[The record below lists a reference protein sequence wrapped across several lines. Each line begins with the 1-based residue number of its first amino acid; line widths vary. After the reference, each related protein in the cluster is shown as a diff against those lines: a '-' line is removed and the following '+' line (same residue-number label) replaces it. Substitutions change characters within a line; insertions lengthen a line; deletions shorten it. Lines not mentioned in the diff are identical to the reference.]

1 MGITKGKQML
11 PYFFSGPHVRRLLH
25 VFLCKTT
32 TISLPSSIFPSI
44 WYFAS
49 EASSGSKYW
58 MNPNPLGSLK
68 QKAD

>member
-1 MGITKGKQML
+1 MSEG
-11 PYFFSGPHVRRLLH
+11 FFLFSSA
-25 VFLCKTT
+25 KTT
-32 TISLPSSIFPSI
+32 VISLPSSICPSI

-68 QKAD
+68 QKANFSIFTKKIAMLQNH

>member
-1 MGITKGKQML
+1 MSKG
-11 PYFFSGPHVRRLLH
+11 FFQFSSA
-25 VFLCKTT
+25 KTT

-49 EASSGSKYW
+49 EASSVSKYW

-68 QKAD
+68 QKAY